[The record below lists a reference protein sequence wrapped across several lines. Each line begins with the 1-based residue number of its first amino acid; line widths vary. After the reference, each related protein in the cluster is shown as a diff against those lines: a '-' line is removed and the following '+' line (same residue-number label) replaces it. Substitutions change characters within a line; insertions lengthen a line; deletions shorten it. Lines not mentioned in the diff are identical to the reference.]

1 SNDNNDSTNNEGGSN
16 NSDSANNEEG
26 SNSNN
31 DSTNNEEGI
40 KSDEGAD
47 SGNINEE
54 EYLDKNKIIVYDIL
68 DCNILATQAEQDI
81 LEIYRSKFNNYPVM
95 DLRLHSELS
104 LSLNQALQDKILH
117 EVFDEIDKD
126 YITDEIHNF
135 LTDFFNADHGKQGWH
150 ESVRRIVINEK
161 DSELLQ
167 GTKELLKGT
176 LGR

>member
-1 SNDNNDSTNNEGGSN
+1 
-16 NSDSANNEEG
+16 EG

-68 DCNILATQAEQDI
+68 DCDILATQAEQDI
-81 LEIYRSKFNNYPVM
+81 LEIYRSKFNNYSVM

-104 LSLNQALQDKILH
+104 LSLDQALQDKILH
-117 EVFDEIDKD
+117 EVFNEIDKD

-135 LTDFFNADHGKQGWH
+135 LRLF
-150 ESVRRIVINEK
+150 
-161 DSELLQ
+161 
-167 GTKELLKGT
+167 
-176 LGR
+176 